1 MNLKSKHSDLKKKDY
16 TDRDDLLVM
25 ESISKNYGKIQAL
38 DDLSFN
44 ARSGEILVI
53 LGPSGAGKTTTLKTI
68 NGLEPITSGK
78 VIFNGRIINNLGP
91 KERNMAMVFETYA
104 LYPHLSVFEN
114 IASSLFALRMDRNL
128 IRERVEKISK
138 TLGIFPFLKR
148 KPANLS
154 GGQRQRV
161 ARGRALAKPADLY
174 LMDEPIA
181 HLDAKLRHQ
190 MIGEFKHLQEEL
202 KISII
207 YVTHDWQ
214 EAMSLGNHILV
225 LNNGKL
231 EQYGTAEEIFNNPGN
246 TFVAQLV
253 GDPPMNL
260 IPVELSR
267 DSKGTFIKLGD
278 TEIRLEES
286 IDPMKAVLGVR
297 PSRLKLVPRNNMGS
311 IKTVIY
317 SIEKSGMDTI
327 VSLEFGSGIYKTRF
341 KGKKAFTINKEEWV
355 QLDLSGACI
364 FDQENKLIQ
373 VLGRRN
379 G

>member
-1 MNLKSKHSDLKKKDY
+1 
-16 TDRDDLLVM
+16 
-25 ESISKNYGKIQAL
+25 
-38 DDLSFN
+38 
-44 ARSGEILVI
+44 
-53 LGPSGAGKTTTLKTI
+53 
-68 NGLEPITSGK
+68 
-78 VIFNGRIINNLGP
+78 
-91 KERNMAMVFETYA
+91 MAMVFETYA

-114 IASSLFALRMDRNL
+114 IASPLFALRMDKNL

-161 ARGRALAKPADLY
+161 ALGRALAKPADLY

-231 EQYGTAEEIFNNPGN
+231 EQYGTAEEIFNSPGN

-260 IPVELSR
+260 IPVGLSR

-297 PSRLKLVPRNNMGS
+297 PSRLKLVPRNSMGS

-341 KGKKAFTINKEEWV
+341 KGKKAFTINTEEWV

-373 VLGRRN
+373 VLGRGN

>member
-16 TDRDDLLVM
+16 TEGDDLLIM

-78 VIFNGRIINNLGP
+78 VIFNGRIINNLEP

-114 IASSLFALRMDRNL
+114 IASSLFALRMDKNL

-161 ARGRALAKPADLY
+161 ALGRALAKPADLY

-214 EAMSLGNHILV
+214 EAMSLGNNILV

-231 EQYGTAEEIFNNPGN
+231 EQYGTAEEIFNSPGN

-253 GDPPMNL
+253 GDPSMNL

-286 IDPMKAVLGVR
+286 INPMKAVLGIR
-297 PSRLKLVPRNNMGS
+297 PSRLKLVPRNSMGS

-327 VSLEFGSGIYKTRF
+327 VSLEFSSGIYKTRF

-355 QLDLSGACI
+355 QLDLSEACI